1 VVALLL
7 LLAWSTQGILHPVDA
22 TTVTLLAVAVLLM
35 PRVGVFSWK
44 TVEGLVTWGTL
55 VVFAVGISLGSLLLK
70 TGAASWLSER
80 AFDSLGIAHMPLL
93 AMIALVSAF
102 TILIHL
108 GFASATALSSALI
121 PVFIAFSMTIP

>member
-1 VVALLL
+1 RPELTRLEGGREVVGRDLAALGPMTGKEIRLTVVALLL

-55 VVFAVGISLGSLLLK
+55 VVFAV
-70 TGAASWLSER
+70 
-80 AFDSLGIAHMPLL
+80 
-93 AMIALVSAF
+93 
-102 TILIHL
+102 
-108 GFASATALSSALI
+108 
-121 PVFIAFSMTIP
+121 